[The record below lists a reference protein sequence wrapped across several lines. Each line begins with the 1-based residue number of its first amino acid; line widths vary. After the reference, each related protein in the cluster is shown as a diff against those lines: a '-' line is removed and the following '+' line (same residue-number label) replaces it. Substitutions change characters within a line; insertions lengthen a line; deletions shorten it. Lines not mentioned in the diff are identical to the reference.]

1 MTRIDLHTHSIASDG
16 TETPAE
22 VMRQAQRAG
31 LDVVALTD
39 HDTVSGLDEAARV
52 ADELGLEFVPGVE
65 FSASIGPASVHM
77 LGYYVDATSDEL
89 LATMQ
94 QTRRDRESRAERM
107 VARIAADYPLTW
119 DDVLAVAEPGATL
132 GRPHIADALVA
143 RGIVADRSEAFA
155 SILHWRG
162 GYYQPQEA
170 PSPEDAVRIIRRAGG
185 VPIVAHPAS
194 RGSRVMEPGRLDALI
209 HAGLA
214 GIEVDHRE
222 NSHEARAMLRAIAE
236 RHSLIVTG
244 SSDYH
249 GAGKPNQLG
258 EHTTALTELM
268 KIQDLAG
275 RA

>member
-143 RGIVADRSEAFA
+143 RGIVADRLEAFA

-222 NSHEARAMLRAIAE
+222 NSHEARATLRAIAE

-258 EHTTALTELM
+258 EYTTALTELM

>member
-1 MTRIDLHTHSIASDG
+1 MTRIDLHTHSIVSDG

-39 HDTVSGLDEAARV
+39 HDTVSGLDEAARA
-52 ADELGLEFVPGVE
+52 ADELGLELVPGVE

-77 LGYYVDATSDEL
+77 LGYYVDDTCDEL
-89 LATMQ
+89 LATME

-119 DDVLAVAEPGATL
+119 DDVLAVSEPGATL
-132 GRPHIADALVA
+132 GRPHIADALVE
-143 RGIVADRSEAFA
+143 RGIVADRAAAFA

-162 GYYQPQEA
+162 GYYQPQTA
-170 PSPEDAVRIIRRAGG
+170 PSPEDAIGLIRRAGG

-194 RGSRVMEPGRLDALI
+194 RGSRVMEPGRLDSLVA
-209 HAGLA
+209 AGLA

-222 NSHEARAMLRAIAE
+222 NSPEARATLRTIAE

-275 RA
+275 EA

>member
-107 VARIAADYPLTW
+107 VARIAADL
-119 DDVLAVAEPGATL
+119 
-132 GRPHIADALVA
+132 
-143 RGIVADRSEAFA
+143 S
-155 SILHWRG
+155 
-162 GYYQPQEA
+162 
-170 PSPEDAVRIIRRAGG
+170 
-185 VPIVAHPAS
+185 
-194 RGSRVMEPGRLDALI
+194 LI
-209 HAGLA
+209 H
-214 GIEVDHRE
+214 I
-222 NSHEARAMLRAIAE
+222 
-236 RHSLIVTG
+236 
-244 SSDYH
+244 
-249 GAGKPNQLG
+249 
-258 EHTTALTELM
+258 
-268 KIQDLAG
+268 
-275 RA
+275 